1 MHGLSRYLR
10 LTFSFARYALTT
22 EMAYRANFI
31 VKVIVEFLWLSIL
44 LVFYMRLFEHT
55 DTIADWGRAEY
66 FFFFGCY
73 YALGGLVETLFLE
86 TCTSFPDL
94 VRSGDLDFYLL
105 LPIDEQFLVTC
116 RRIDWST
123 APNVLLGVIIM
134 LASLSAMGWPFS
146 IGRFLLFLLLFACG
160 CAMAYSFLVL
170 LASASVWLVR
180 NQSLLEMWWLFT
192 TLMRYP
198 RSIYYQGGWA
208 TSFGM
213 FFSIFIPVL
222 LAVSIPAETM
232 VKALDVPFVLWA
244 LISTVALLIVSRWF
258 FFYALRAYRS
268 ASS

>member
-1 MHGLSRYLR
+1 MARLGRYLR
-10 LTFSFARYALTT
+10 LMLSFARYALTT

-31 VKVIVEFLWLSIL
+31 VKVFVEMLWLGIL
-44 LVFYMRLFEHT
+44 LVFYLRLFANT
-55 DTIADWGRAEY
+55 DTIAGWERSEY

-73 YALGGLVETLFLE
+73 YTLGGLVETLFLE

-105 LPIDEQFLVTC
+105 LPMDEQFLVTC

-134 LASLSAMGWPFS
+134 LASLSSMGWPFNA
-146 IGRFLLFLLLFACG
+146 GRLLLFLVLLACG

-198 RSIYYQGGWA
+198 RQIYQGRWASPFGW
-208 TSFGM
+208 
-213 FFSIFIPVL
+213 FFSIVVPVL

-232 VKALDVPFVLWA
+232 VKALDWPFVVWTLT
-244 LISTVALLIVSRWF
+244 STAILLVLSRRF
-258 FFYALRAYRS
+258 FFRALRAYRS

>member
-1 MHGLSRYLR
+1 MAALTRYLS

-22 EMAYRANFI
+22 EMAYRANFV
-31 VKVIVEFLWLSIL
+31 VKVIVEMLWLSIL
-44 LVFYMRLFEHT
+44 LVFYLRLFDHT
-55 DTIADWGRAEY
+55 DTIASWTRSEY

-123 APNVLLGVIIM
+123 APNVLLGIVIM
-134 LASLSAMGWPFS
+134 LVALSSMDWEFS
-146 IGRFLLFLLLFACG
+146 AGRVVLFLLLFACG

-198 RSIYYQGGWA
+198 RSIYHGGWA
-208 TSFGM
+208 TPFGM
-213 FFSIFIPVL
+213 FFSICIPVL

-232 VKALDVPFVLWA
+232 VKTLDVPFVLWT
-244 LISTVALLIVSRWF
+244 ITSTALLLYVSRRF